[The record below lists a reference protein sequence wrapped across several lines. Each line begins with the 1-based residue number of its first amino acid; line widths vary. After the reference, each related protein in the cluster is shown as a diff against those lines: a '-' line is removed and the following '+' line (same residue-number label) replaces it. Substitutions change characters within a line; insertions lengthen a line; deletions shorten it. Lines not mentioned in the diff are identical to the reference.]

1 MVMTQLYQEKK
12 TM

>member
-1 MVMTQLYQEKK
+1 MTQLYQEKK